1 MKFDYKS
8 SGVDIEKANSL
19 VDYYKECG
27 EKTKRPGVLGSI
39 GGFGGLFKL
48 DVGEMKNPIL
58 VSSTDGV
65 GTKLDLAIKYNKH
78 EVVGQDLVG
87 MCVND
92 IITCGAQPLFFL
104 DYLATGKLEEET
116 IKDLLLG
123 VSDACVEV
131 ECALMGGETAEMP
144 GFYPKGKYDVAGFCV
159 GVVDQDKIIDGSK
172 CSEGDIVLGLKSNGI
187 HSNGFSLVRKLL
199 EHYPEL
205 NEQMNDIMKPTKL
218 YWKTVKA
225 LLNTNVEI
233 SAMAHI
239 TGGGILENIPRV
251 IPKNLDCIIEE
262 NSWDIPNIFTQ
273 MQRLGNI
280 DREEMFRTFNMGI
293 GYILIVPEQYQRT
306 VETVLVKENVDY
318 NKIGYLKRS
327 NNEHQQEAQV
337 KII

>member
-1 MKFDYKS
+1 M
-8 SGVDIEKANSL
+8 DIEKANSL

-27 EKTKRPGVLGSI
+27 ERTKRPGVLGSI

-48 DVGEMKNPIL
+48 DIGEMKNPIL

-78 EVVGQDLVG
+78 KVVGQDLVG

-123 VSDACVEV
+123 VSDGCVEV

-205 NEQMNDIMKPTKL
+205 NEQMDDIMKPTKL

-251 IPKNLDCIIEE
+251 IPNNLDCIIEE
-262 NSWDIPNIFTQ
+262 NSWDIPSIFTQ

-280 DREEMFRTFNMGI
+280 EREEMFRTFNMGI
-293 GYILIVPEQYQRT
+293 GYILIVPERYQKT
-306 VETVLVKENVDY
+306 VETVLMKENVGY
-318 NKIGYLKRS
+318 NKIGYLKHS